1 MGRGSVRRGILFGAP
16 ALMAMSSVLH
26 PLAPFMGPGVLEFLR
41 PRLGL
46 WMGVHVVQLFL
57 VLLLGLAV
65 WFLSEG
71 LSGRAATVSRLATA
85 FFLVF
90 YAAFDSVVGIGTGLL
105 ARLVD
110 GVPGLDPT
118 AASELVDRY
127 WRARVS
133 PPVGPLIGVAQLSW
147 VVAVIA
153 AALALRSHRAPRAVV
168 VLLFVAAIAFG
179 IDHPVPT
186 GTVGMLAFF
195 VANVLLY
202 RNGMLT
208 SEQRRALG

>member
-1 MGRGSVRRGILFGAP
+1 
-16 ALMAMSSVLH
+16 
-26 PLAPFMGPGVLEFLR
+26 MGPGVLEFLR

-65 WFLSEG
+65 WFLTEG

-105 ARLVD
+105 ASLVE

-186 GTVGMLAFF
+186 GTVGMLSFL